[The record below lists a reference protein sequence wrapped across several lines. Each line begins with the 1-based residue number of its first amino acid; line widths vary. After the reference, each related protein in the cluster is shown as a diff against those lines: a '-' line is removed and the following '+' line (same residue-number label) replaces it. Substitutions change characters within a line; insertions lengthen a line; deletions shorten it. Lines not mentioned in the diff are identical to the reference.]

1 MTLKVLG
8 KEWALVSVRRD
19 SALLF
24 STDEGLAREF
34 NDADDDPACEVDA
47 RLGSATVSEMLRRLP
62 RVCIVNV
69 KCRN

>member
-24 STDEGLAREF
+24 STDESLAGKF
-34 NDADDDPACEVDA
+34 NDVDDDLACEVDA
-47 RLGSATVSEMLRRLP
+47 RLGSATVSEMLQTASASSLLGL
-62 RVCIVNV
+62 
-69 KCRN
+69 KGFL